1 MPTDETKIED
11 TRCGFL
17 TLLGAP
23 NAGKSTLVNQLIG
36 QKVSIVSPKVQTT
49 RTRVSA
55 VLTEGNCQAVFIDT
69 PGIFADPKRR
79 LEKAMISMAWQE
91 AHQTDRIMVL
101 VDASKKAAIA
111 HSEIILSNLKGPFS
125 KIDLILNKVDAVPK
139 EQLLG
144 LADRLMSDYGFAAC
158 FMVSA
163 LKGSGVDQLRNHVF
177 SLLPEGPWHYP
188 EDQITDLSNP
198 LLAAEV
204 TREKL
209 FLNLNQEL
217 PYELTVETENWT
229 IQKNGDLRIEQ
240 AVFVSKSG
248 HKGIVLGNKGQKIKK
263 VGAEARRDLSELF
276 GRKVHLF
283 IFVKVKENWLDDM
296 ERYREM
302 GIDPSVVPR

>member
-1 MPTDETKIED
+1 MKIENAD
-11 TRCGFL
+11 NQRCGFV

-55 VLTEGNCQAVFIDT
+55 VLTEGDCQAVFIDT

-79 LEKAMISMAWQE
+79 LEKAMISMAWHE

-101 VDASKKAAIA
+101 VDASKKAAVQ

-139 EQLLG
+139 ESLLA
-144 LADRLMSDYGFAAC
+144 LADRLMTEYGFASC

-163 LKGSGVDQLRNHVF
+163 LKGSGVEQLRKHVF
-177 SLLPEGPWHYP
+177 DLLPEGPWHYP
-188 EDQITDLSNP
+188 EDQITDMANP

-217 PYELTVETENWT
+217 PYELTVETESWAVQN
-229 IQKNGDLRIEQ
+229 NGDLRIEQ
-240 AVFVSKSG
+240 AIIVSKSG
-248 HKGIVLGNKGQKIKK
+248 HKGIILGNKGQKIKK
-263 VGAEARRDLSELF
+263 VGADSRRDLSDLF

-283 IFVKVKENWLDDM
+283 LFVKVKEKWLDDM

-302 GIDPSVVPR
+302 GIDPSLVPR

>member
-1 MPTDETKIED
+1 MGETVEVENQ
-11 TRCGFL
+11 RCGFV

-55 VLTEGNCQAVFIDT
+55 VLTEGDCQAVFIDT

-79 LEKAMISMAWQE
+79 LEKAMISVAWQE
-91 AHQTDRIMVL
+91 ANQTDRIMVL
-101 VDASKKAAIA
+101 VDASKKAAIE
-111 HSEIILSNLKGPFS
+111 HCEVILSKLKGPFS
-125 KIDLILNKVDAVPK
+125 KIDLILNKIDAIPK
-139 EQLLG
+139 ERLLE
-144 LADRLMSDYGFAAC
+144 LADRLMTDYGFASC

-163 LKGSGVDQLRNHVF
+163 LKGDGVDQLRDHVL

-217 PYELTVETENWT
+217 PYELTVETESWT
-229 IQKNGDLRIEQ
+229 VQKNGDLRIEQ

-263 VGAEARRDLSELF
+263 VGADARKDLAELF

-283 IFVKVKENWLDDM
+283 IFVKVKENWLNDL

-302 GIDPSVVPR
+302 GIDPSLVPK